1 MLSPK
6 VEYLTPKTIEEA
18 CSLALKYKEQAKII
32 AGGTDLLIRMK
43 HKEVLP
49 KYIINVRGILGHD
62 YIIHNEKEG
71 LRIGALATIHSIE
84 VSPLLREKFSILA
97 QAASKLGSAQIR
109 KQATI
114 AGNLVNAAPSAETA
128 PPLIVLEAKTKIIG
142 ADGERTIPVESFFI
156 GPGQTVLKPD
166 EILVEVQVPNLP
178 PRSGGVYLKHAV
190 RKAMDLAIVGV
201 AVIVTVDGDVLSDV
215 KIALGAV
222 APTPIRVKRAEEILK
237 GKKISDDLLQKA
249 GQTAS
254 DESSPIDD
262 IRSSADYRRKIIKVL
277 VARAIEQAV
286 GQVRTG

>member
-254 DESSPIDD
+254 DESNPIDD

-286 GQVRTG
+286 GQVRT